1 MSEERF
7 KMIQNMLE
15 ENPEDSF
22 LNYAAAL
29 ELHKRGRT
37 PQAIEIIEQIIGR
50 DPDYL
55 GAYYQLGKLLEGE
68 NKIERAIDIYKAGK
82 IIAKALDDK
91 KTLSEISEAL
101 MMIDDDDDDD
111 EF

>member
-15 ENPEDSF
+15 ENPDDSF

-29 ELHKRGRT
+29 ELNKRGRVD
-37 PQAIEIIEQIIGR
+37 QAIELIEKIIGR

-55 GAYYQLGKLLEGE
+55 GAYYQLGKLFESQ
-68 NKIERAIDIYKAGK
+68 NKTERAIDIYKAGK
-82 IIAKALDDK
+82 IVAKALNDN
-91 KTLSEISEAL
+91 KTLGELSEAL
-101 MMIDDDDDDD
+101 IMIDDDDD